1 MGREK
6 LRCDPGTDASR
17 RAPSLRG
24 ADSLPLGMALI
35 LSQIGQSR
43 PAGLKTETLRIG
55 SRARPPPQRQAP
67 LLLPCKMPVPATH
80 GKAARAGFY
89 LADIVVRPIRSA
101 SDNRRHL
108 KYTL

>member
-1 MGREK
+1 MRPWHRRLPPRALSNGSGQPS
-6 LRCDPGTDASR
+6 PGYV
-17 RAPSLRG
+17 
-24 ADSLPLGMALI
+24 LI

-55 SRARPPPQRQAP
+55 SRAWPPPQRQAP

-101 SDNRRHL
+101 SDNRHHL